1 MSDLCDLQCKPC
13 KGGVPPLAGEE
24 LRELSSR
31 LPEWEVVEEH
41 HLEREFRFDD
51 YPQAVAFVN
60 RIAECAEEQGHHP
73 DILLTWGRVK
83 VTVWTHKSNGLTEND
98 FIYAAKCDKLR
109 G

>member
-1 MSDLCDLQCKPC
+1 MLYWSVQRGKACASP
-13 KGGVPPLAGEE
+13 
-24 LRELSSR
+24 
-31 LPEWEVVEEH
+31 
-41 HLEREFRFDD
+41 F
-51 YPQAVAFVN
+51 FVN

-83 VTVWTHKSNGLTEND
+83 VTVWTHKSDGLTEND